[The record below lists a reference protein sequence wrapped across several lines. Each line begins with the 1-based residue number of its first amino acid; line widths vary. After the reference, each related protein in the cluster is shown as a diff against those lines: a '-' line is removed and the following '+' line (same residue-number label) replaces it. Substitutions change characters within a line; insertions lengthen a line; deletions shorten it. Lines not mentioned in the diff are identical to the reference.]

1 MSQQNSPSALVRV
14 GPVVAGA
21 NIAGGRRSK
30 ASAAD
35 IVEHTTV
42 SSARPL
48 ASSVH
53 SSLALNAV
61 SWRCY
66 SVRERAVNIHVVHWP
81 KALTQLHRGHPSVGS
96 DTANRSYSC
105 IGADNHSR
113 RKQRAEACV
122 LLPVRLRAARPR

>member
-1 MSQQNSPSALVRV
+1 VRV

-21 NIAGGRRSK
+21 SIAGVQRSK

-35 IVEHTTV
+35 IVEHMTV
-42 SSARPL
+42 SSVRPL

-61 SWRCY
+61 SLHCY
-66 SVRERAVNIHVVHWP
+66 SVRERAVNIRVVHWP
-81 KALTQLHRGHPSVGS
+81 GELSQLHRGHPSAGS

-105 IGADNHSR
+105 IGADNH
-113 RKQRAEACV
+113 
-122 LLPVRLRAARPR
+122 